1 MKALPIIN
9 ENDTISVEEIQIGDN
24 DTLGAIVAK
33 TVEADL
39 LVILTDTDGLYTA
52 DPRVDPNAS
61 LIREVEAITPELM
74 SLGGGSGTKQGTGGM
89 TTKLN
94 AASIATEVG
103 IETVIINGQRPQTLY
118 DIVEGNEY
126 TGTHFLGKH

>member
-1 MKALPIIN
+1 M
-9 ENDTISVEEIQIGDN
+9 
-24 DTLGAIVAK
+24 
-33 TVEADL
+33 
-39 LVILTDTDGLYTA
+39 
-52 DPRVDPNAS
+52 DPNAS